1 MFYGCQEGQ
10 TGGGSGVAERP
21 KGGGIVSQENCCQPS
36 RASPVATDGRPLY
49 CSPRLKHLLWWTLL
63 ATGLAPTPHP
73 PSHSPAQAHSE
84 PAPSG
89 QLSVCPGRFWVLE
102 GEEM

>member
-36 RASPVATDGRPLY
+36 RASPVATDGRPL
-49 CSPRLKHLLWWTLL
+49 LLL
-63 ATGLAPTPHP
+63 AQADASSVVDTASHWLGTHP
-73 PSHSPAQAHSE
+73 SSSFPQPS
-84 PAPSG
+84 
-89 QLSVCPGRFWVLE
+89 PGPQ
-102 GEEM
+102 